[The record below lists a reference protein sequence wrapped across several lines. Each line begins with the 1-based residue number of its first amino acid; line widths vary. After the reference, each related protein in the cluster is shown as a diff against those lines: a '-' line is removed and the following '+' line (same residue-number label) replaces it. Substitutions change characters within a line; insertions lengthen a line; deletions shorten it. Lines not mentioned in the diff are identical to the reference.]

1 MADVSERP
9 LVTFYVMAYNQS
21 RFIRKAVESA
31 LWQTCSPIEI
41 LLSDDCSTDD
51 TFEIMRETAKGY
63 SGPHRVVLNR
73 NERNLGLSEHLN
85 RILELATGELIIASD
100 GDDVSSTERTER
112 CVEAWL
118 KNGKPAAL
126 ASSVSCIDAAG
137 NASKTKDG
145 LQWFEQLLPT
155 GNEARTESLLRFSK
169 EGSPRLVSCSAAWTK
184 GMCDA
189 FGPLPPGIWYEDDVL
204 TLRALL
210 FDRIVAI
217 PEALVSYREHDSNL
231 FNRVYVSL
239 TTPHA
244 RQRAELA
251 TSTEAQ
257 RRRETLLSCEGD
269 LDLAV
274 RQRWITRA
282 LCEELKRQMETRCAL
297 HHVIEKWWHVG
308 WMRRF
313 GLFLFLLRSGCVRE
327 VRWCS
332 SRLLPFPIFL
342 ALGAIWSRTRSWIGP
357 VVSRAGGNAP
367 LALIT
372 DWSQLINWLCQLN
385 GVCLAP

>member
-1 MADVSERP
+1 
-9 LVTFYVMAYNQS
+9 
-21 RFIRKAVESA
+21 
-31 LWQTCSPIEI
+31 
-41 LLSDDCSTDD
+41 
-51 TFEIMRETAKGY
+51 
-63 SGPHRVVLNR
+63 
-73 NERNLGLSEHLN
+73 
-85 RILELATGELIIASD
+85 
-100 GDDVSSTERTER
+100 
-112 CVEAWL
+112 
-118 KNGKPAAL
+118 
-126 ASSVSCIDAAG
+126 
-137 NASKTKDG
+137 
-145 LQWFEQLLPT
+145 
-155 GNEARTESLLRFSK
+155 
-169 EGSPRLVSCSAAWTK
+169 
-184 GMCDA
+184 MCDA

-251 TSTEAQ
+251 TRTEAQ
-257 RRRETLLSCEGD
+257 RRRETLLSFERD

-282 LCEELKRQMETRCAL
+282 LCKELKREMKTRCAR
-297 HHVIEKWWHVG
+297 HQVIEKWWHVA
-308 WMRRF
+308 WVRRF
-313 GLFLFLLRSGCVRE
+313 GLFLFLVRSGYLRE

-342 ALGAIWSRTRSWIGP
+342 AVGAVWSRTRSWIAP
-357 VVSRAGGNAP
+357 IVSRAGGNAP
-367 LALIT
+367 LAVLT
-372 DWSQLINWLCQLN
+372 DWSQIINWLSQF